1 MEKPYEFVKEEKHLY
16 QPKTVPELIEVP
28 EMTFL
33 AVDGRGNPNETDGAY
48 GKALELLY
56 ALSYTI
62 KMSPKGGHA
71 IPGYFEYRVP
81 PLEGLWQMEHGA
93 PGVDYQNKAG
103 FEWTSM
109 IRQPAFVN
117 QDVFDWACAEV
128 LRKKKIDPSLARLFV
143 YSEGLCVQCMHIGAY
158 DDEPTTVE
166 RMDRFIA
173 EQGCRNDMGALRK
186 HHEIYL
192 GDPRKTAPDKRKTI
206 LRHPVAKL

>member
-1 MEKPYEFVKEEKHLY
+1 METPYEFVKEEKRLY

-33 AVDGRGNPNETDGAY
+33 AVDGRGNPNEAEGLYA
-48 GKALELLY
+48 KALELLY

-109 IRQPAFVN
+109 IRQPVFVN
-117 QDVFDWACAEV
+117 RVVFDWACAEV

-158 DDEPTTVE
+158 DDEPATVE
-166 RMDRFIA
+166 KMDRFVT
-173 EQGCRNDMGALRK
+173 EHGCRNDMGEARR

-192 GDPRKTAPDKRKTI
+192 GDPRKIAPEKRKTVI
-206 LRHPVAKL
+206 RHPVVKC

>member
-1 MEKPYEFVKEEKHLY
+1 MEISYEFVKQEKPLY
-16 QPKTVPELIEVP
+16 QPGNVPELIDVP

-33 AVDGRGNPNETDGAY
+33 AVDGFGDPNEQDGAY

-62 KMSPKGGHA
+62 KMSPKSGHA
-71 IPGYFEYRVP
+71 ISGYFEYRVP
-81 PLEGLWQMEHGA
+81 PLEGLWRMAHGA

-117 QDVFDWACAEV
+117 QGVFDWACAEV
-128 LRKKKIDPSLARLFV
+128 LRKKKIDPTPARLFF
-143 YSEGLCVQCMHIGAY
+143 YREGLCVQCMHIGAY
-158 DDEPTTVE
+158 DDEPVTVE
-166 RMDRFIA
+166 KMDRFVT
-173 EQGCRNDMGALRK
+173 EHGCRNDMGEARR

-192 GDPRKTAPDKRKTI
+192 GDPRKTAPEKRKTVI
-206 LRHPVAKL
+206 RHPVVKL